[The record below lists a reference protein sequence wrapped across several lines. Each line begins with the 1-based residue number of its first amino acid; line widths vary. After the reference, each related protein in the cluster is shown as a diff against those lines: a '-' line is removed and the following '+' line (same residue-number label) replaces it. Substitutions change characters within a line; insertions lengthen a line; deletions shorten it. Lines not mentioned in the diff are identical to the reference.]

1 MVMQP
6 DIVALGEPLIEFS
19 AAASGGL
26 VDGAQFVAGCGG
38 DTCNFVVAVSRL
50 GGRAG
55 YISRI
60 GDDPFAH
67 LLRRRWEEEGVDATH
82 VGIDPSAR
90 TGIYFITREND
101 VHTFIYYRKDSA
113 ASRIRPDDLPEDYIR
128 QAGWLHVSGISQA
141 ISETAA
147 AAVDRA
153 VTIAREAQTIVSYDP
168 NLRLKLWP
176 LSKARDIIHHTV
188 SRSDILLP
196 SYEDAYQLTGLQ
208 DPEEIVR
215 IYLSMGPGMVVLKLG
230 SEGALFGMQT
240 SKAGAPALTRVAA
253 CPVAA
258 IDASGAG
265 DTFDAAFT
273 VSRLAGRPP
282 VECVRF
288 ANAAGALVT
297 TGIGT
302 IAPIPNKGAVEALV
316 DRQGPGTI
324 QPLTGDAARHE
335 P

>member
-1 MVMQP
+1 MQP

-38 DTCNFVVAVSRL
+38 DTCNFVVAVCRL

-55 YISRI
+55 YIARI
-60 GDDPFAH
+60 GDDPFAG
-67 LLRRRWEEEGVDATH
+67 LLRRRWKHEGVDATY

-90 TGIYFITREND
+90 TGIYFITRDNST
-101 VHTFIYYRKDSA
+101 HTFSYYRKDSA
-113 ASRIRPDDLPEDYIR
+113 ASRITPDDLPQDYIR
-128 QAGWLHVSGISQA
+128 QARWLHVSGISQA

-147 AAVDRA
+147 AAVDKA
-153 VTIAREAQTIVSYDP
+153 ITVAREAQTIVSYDP
-168 NLRLKLWP
+168 NLRLKLWSLP
-176 LSKARDIIHHTV
+176 QAREIIHRTASHV
-188 SRSDILLP
+188 DVLLP
-196 SYEDAYQLTGLQ
+196 SYEDACQLTGLQ
-208 DPEEIVR
+208 DPEQIVR
-215 IYLSMGPGMVVLKLG
+215 TYLAMGPATVVLKLG
-230 SEGALFGMQT
+230 AGGALLGEQAAKGEDPVFT
-240 SKAGAPALTRVAA
+240 PVAA
-253 CPVAA
+253 CPVEAV
-258 IDASGAG
+258 DASGAG
-265 DTFDAAFT
+265 DSFDAAFA

-302 IAPIPNKGAVEALV
+302 IAPIPNREAVQALMEG
-316 DRQGPGTI
+316 QGPATN
-324 QPLTGDAARHE
+324 QPLTGEAARGK